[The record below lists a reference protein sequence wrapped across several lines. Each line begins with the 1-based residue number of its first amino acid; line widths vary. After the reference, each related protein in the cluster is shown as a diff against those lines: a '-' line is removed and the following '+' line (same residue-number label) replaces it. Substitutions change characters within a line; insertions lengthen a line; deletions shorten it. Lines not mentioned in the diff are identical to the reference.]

1 MLERGL
7 FGGGNRLGFLEK
19 GASMVGKRSKF
30 GSKKGGLGWSN
41 RVSFVVEKNNFD
53 DKKGK
58 FDGRI
63 RQI

>member
-1 MLERGL
+1 M
-7 FGGGNRLGFLEK
+7 LEK
-19 GASMVGKRSKF
+19 GASLVGKRSKF
-30 GSKKGGLGWSN
+30 GSKKGGLGWCN
-41 RVSFVVEKNNFD
+41 RVTFVVEKNNFD